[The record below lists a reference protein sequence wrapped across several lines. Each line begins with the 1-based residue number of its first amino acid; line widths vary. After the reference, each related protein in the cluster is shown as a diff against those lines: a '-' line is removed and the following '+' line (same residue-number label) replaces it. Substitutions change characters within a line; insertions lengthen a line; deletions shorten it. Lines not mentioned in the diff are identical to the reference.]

1 MLTISYCGTLDV
13 YYTGGNIQYQ
23 QLGFTSL
30 AIYNNW
36 VLGTLIPIAQDFV
49 DNHVGH
55 NFSDNS
61 GTIILDGGGREHLN
75 ISRVGLVNGLP
86 PLLLPLPLTDIT
98 SVTINS
104 GANVSA
110 SIKMYDTY
118 IRYDCNNFCMGNQN
132 VTIIA
137 DWGYATVPDDI
148 AYVTAQLCVNVL
160 REAIRTRMV
169 PDLITTI
176 MEGAGAIGAIMRSPR
191 ACTVNE
197 KEIMDK
203 YRYREIEMG

>member
-1 MLTISYCGTLDV
+1 MAYCGTLDV

-23 QLGFTSL
+23 QLGFAAL
-30 AIYNNW
+30 ATYNNW
-36 VLGTLIPIAQDFV
+36 VEGTLIPIAQDFI
-49 DNHVGH
+49 DNYVGH

-98 SVTINS
+98 SVTIDS
-104 GANVSA
+104 GADVSA
-110 SIKMYDTY
+110 SILMYDTF
-118 IRYDCNNFCMGNQN
+118 IRYDCNRFCVGNQN
-132 VTIIA
+132 VTIVA

-148 AYVTAQLCVNVL
+148 TYVTAQLCVNVL
-160 REAIRTRMV
+160 SEAIRRRMV
-169 PDLITTI
+169 PDLITAI
-176 MEGAGAIGAIMRSPR
+176 MEGAGAIGAIMRGPR
-191 ACTVNE
+191 VFTLNE
-197 KEIMDK
+197 SAILDR